1 MTKISKAGENPSS
14 PVPGPS
20 PPLTTSIKMEASD
33 KAADNAEKPADDTHD
48 SSSTPAA
55 GESMKPGG
63 SHPLPN
69 LPADEDELEADVD
82 LVLPRRRRRASDDE
96 DGSEGGF
103 HDAVES
109 VGEAESA
116 GAACWPA
123 AEQGIGHHQMQA

>member
-1 MTKISKAGENPSS
+1 
-14 PVPGPS
+14 
-20 PPLTTSIKMEASD
+20 
-33 KAADNAEKPADDTHD
+33 
-48 SSSTPAA
+48 
-55 GESMKPGG
+55 MKPGG

-116 GAACWPA
+116 GAEWRRPLSPVQVQSLRLATGPFRGGKK
-123 AEQGIGHHQMQA
+123 QKL